1 MLASG
6 PASRIAVIGP
16 TDAGKSSF
24 IRMLADRWR
33 FALLDLDPG
42 QKMVGP
48 PGTVSLGHF
57 GGDELVCDR
66 FVFIGSTNALAIAR
80 IVRAGARLS
89 NTQPFVVDTS
99 GFVSGPGAR
108 LQAASIAAVDADTVV
123 AIGMEAPAVPK
134 SWSRPVIVLPRSPF
148 ARRKS
153 AALRRRLRE
162 QALDRSLG
170 PETMALAGATF
181 EPAPPVGFA
190 GADRPVCAL
199 ADASGE
205 DMAIAILCAADP
217 QRVLVRCK
225 TPPRRV
231 ATVRL
236 GHLWASPTASGWRLR
251 ERLEPAWTV

>member
-1 MLASG
+1 M
-6 PASRIAVIGP
+6 IGP

-24 IRMLADRWR
+24 IRMLAWQRR

-48 PGTVSLGHF
+48 PGTVSRGRF
-57 GGDELVCDR
+57 VGEQPVCDR
-66 FVFIGSTNALAIAR
+66 FAFIGSTNALAIAR
-80 IVRAGARLS
+80 IVGAAAKLS
-89 NTQPFVVDTS
+89 ETAPFVVNTS
-99 GFVSGPGAR
+99 GFVSGPGGR
-108 LQAASIAAVDADTVV
+108 LQAASIAAVDADIVV
-123 AIGMEAPAVPK
+123 AIGMETPPVPR
-134 SWSRPVIVLPRSPF
+134 SWSRPIIVLPRSPF

-153 AALRRRLRE
+153 AARRRHLRE

-170 PETMALAGATF
+170 LETIALSGVTF
-181 EPAPPVGFA
+181 EPALPVDFT

-217 QRVLVRCK
+217 QRVLVCCK
-225 TPPRRV
+225 APPQRV

-236 GHLWASPTASGWRLR
+236 GHLWASPTRSGWRLR
-251 ERLEPAWTV
+251 ERLEPAWRG